1 MLLSDLIWAYVRF
14 VALCVVVILFRLAC
28 KHVLLEHVLLIVKE
42 VPLDHDQRSSQTF
55 VELSL

>member
-1 MLLSDLIWAYVRF
+1 MLLSDLIWAYIRF

-42 VPLDHDQRSSQTF
+42 EVPLDHDQRDPHKP
-55 VELSL
+55 L